1 MYNIR
6 EVKLQNQQDCF
17 SYLYLFL
24 AKECMACFG
33 REGEEI
39 IRPAIRNYGYSL
51 GSQVKERL
59 QKKGKR
65 ANLKTLVEEGSDT
78 FTDPRFCFHP
88 LCGTE
93 QVFQLETYICPMA
106 LIWKK
111 EEAEH
116 IGTCFCEEYYT
127 GYFAGYSED
136 AAQTNVSKML
146 TSDTDCHCRHSV
158 YYRPAN
164 VRKEDREQ
172 IFTMDERSVTLQAEW
187 KRPYVKPQERGM
199 EHRCLLLI
207 RSIYEEAQKQKGEA
221 GIRAVAYGIRRYARF
236 LGIWMKLQAH
246 TSEWSANDG
255 FLEISLPFPLHADVL
270 QQVCEEEIRRM
281 LQKNFYPEFMKQYK
295 EQVKE

>member
-51 GSQVKERL
+51 GSQAKERL

-111 EEAEH
+111 
-116 IGTCFCEEYYT
+116 
-127 GYFAGYSED
+127 
-136 AAQTNVSKML
+136 
-146 TSDTDCHCRHSV
+146 
-158 YYRPAN
+158 
-164 VRKEDREQ
+164 
-172 IFTMDERSVTLQAEW
+172 
-187 KRPYVKPQERGM
+187 KRQ
-199 EHRCLLLI
+199 
-207 RSIYEEAQKQKGEA
+207 S
-221 GIRAVAYGIRRYARF
+221 
-236 LGIWMKLQAH
+236 
-246 TSEWSANDG
+246 TSEPVSARNTTPD
-255 FLEISLPFPLHADVL
+255 ILPDTV
-270 QQVCEEEIRRM
+270 RM
-281 LQKNFYPEFMKQYK
+281 RHRQTYQKC
-295 EQVKE
+295 